1 MYDPTNTYEYRRDVQ
16 AETHEQDEEFIDT
29 VVTEQDRA
37 QPNEVRLSQPSQSEG
52 KINATEYLNDPDNA
66 YDIWRD
72 SLVD

>member
-16 AETHEQDEEFIDT
+16 AETYEQDEELIDS

-37 QPNEVRLSQPSQSEG
+37 HPNEVRLSQPSQSEG
-52 KINATEYLNDPDNA
+52 KINATEYINDPDNA

-72 SLVD
+72 D